1 MANVHILANCGCGYK
16 TKRLEEAVV
25 HSDTTG
31 HRMDIFGSVRSDK
44 PIDVPT
50 AEIAQLPTFGDDA
63 QAKLAA
69 LRKSISNE

>member
-16 TKRLEEAVV
+16 TTRLEEAVE
-25 HSDTTG
+25 HSGATG
-31 HRMDIFGSVRSDK
+31 HRMDIFGSVRPDK

-50 AEIAQLPTFGDDA
+50 RTAEQLPTFGEDA

-69 LRKSISNE
+69 LRKSIS